1 MLRTRVISAAVLLV
15 IVSIPAILGGWPLLA
30 LVILMAGLASWEYVR
45 LLRLGGHQPSM
56 ALTILFSALF
66 VAQAQW
72 PDLTSRWTCC
82 WPAVVVGFLLLA
94 LWHKSPQPITDWALS
109 LAGVLYL
116 GWLLSYLVRL
126 RLQPLGLSWLIMAA
140 LMVWTADGIISK
152 SRGRDF
158 RSLRRFVQNGLTVHK
173 TSEVFPSLLR
183 WYLGATA
190 TILLFFI
197 TPGLHWLGGLLFLI
211 ANVSF
216 GASIVFYNSYLPNI
230 ASEDQRDRVSAFG
243 WAMGYLGGGLLLLV
257 NLVLFL
263 FAEPLGLEES
273 MVARISLASAGFWWL
288 GFSTITFATLR
299 QRQSARPLPRV
310 TTT

>member
-15 IVSIPAILGGWPLLA
+15 IVSILAILGGWPLLA

-72 PDLTSRWTCC
+72 PDLL
-82 WPAVVVGFLLLA
+82 PLDLLLALVVVGFLLLA

-140 LMVWTADGIISK
+140 LMVWTADVSAYFAGRAFGRHRWWPRHSPKKSWEGYLAGALVTTLVGALAGYAII
-152 SRGRDF
+152 GMAWI
-158 RSLRRFVQNGLTVHK
+158 
-173 TSEVFPSLLR
+173 E
-183 WYLGATA
+183 
-190 TILLFFI
+190 
-197 TPGLHWLGGLLFLI
+197 GLLLGLLVGLI
-211 ANVSF
+211 APLGDLAESMLKRQV
-216 GASIVFYNSYLPNI
+216 GAKDSSTLIPGHGGVLDRIDTLLVALPIVFYWS
-230 ASEDQRDRVSAFG
+230 
-243 WAMGYLGGGLLLLV
+243 
-257 NLVLFL
+257 LFIL
-263 FAEPLGLEES
+263 HRSP
-273 MVARISLASAGFWWL
+273 
-288 GFSTITFATLR
+288 
-299 QRQSARPLPRV
+299 
-310 TTT
+310 

>member
-15 IVSIPAILGGWPLLA
+15 IVSIPAVLGGWPLLA

-72 PDLTSRWTCC
+72 PDLL
-82 WPAVVVGFLLLA
+82 PLDLLLALVVVGFLLLT

-140 LMVWTADGIISK
+140 LMVWTADVSAYFAGRAFGRHRWWPRHSPKKSWEGYLAGALVTTLVGALAGYAII
-152 SRGRDF
+152 GMAWI
-158 RSLRRFVQNGLTVHK
+158 
-173 TSEVFPSLLR
+173 E
-183 WYLGATA
+183 
-190 TILLFFI
+190 
-197 TPGLHWLGGLLFLI
+197 GLLLGLLVGLI
-211 ANVSF
+211 APLGDLAESMLKRQV
-216 GASIVFYNSYLPNI
+216 GAKDSSTLIPGHGGVLDRIDTLLVALPIVFYWS
-230 ASEDQRDRVSAFG
+230 
-243 WAMGYLGGGLLLLV
+243 
-257 NLVLFL
+257 LFIL
-263 FAEPLGLEES
+263 HRSP
-273 MVARISLASAGFWWL
+273 
-288 GFSTITFATLR
+288 
-299 QRQSARPLPRV
+299 
-310 TTT
+310 